1 VNSVQYTLA
10 DANRWAEFSGDYNPI
25 HFDLEQ
31 ARLRGEGLR
40 VHGMR
45 ALLDIKQEIA
55 RAALG
60 LDESAAY
67 LRCVARLRQPVWCDT
82 PYQLIRAGRKASI
95 VHSDSGIASMSCQ
108 VSAVQSL
115 VDGDKGESGTLEAV
129 DIIRH
134 GQTFSALQPH
144 TQQWQFLDALLFR
157 YLIHDSGLLRQ
168 QVLCHYFPE
177 NAQASFEA
185 IFTQFPV
192 VQTHQELVFDRRLLA
207 SWEPSISPEALV
219 IHIEPALLIN
229 DAPGSALVRIAAH
242 THYQHAFISNAIT
255 LKIG

>member
-1 VNSVQYTLA
+1 MNSVQYTLA

-95 VHSDSGIASMSCQ
+95 VHPDSGTASMSCQ

-115 VDGDKGESGTLEAV
+115 VDGDNGESGTLEAV

-144 TQQWQFLDALLFR
+144 AQQWQFLDALLFR

-185 IFTQFPV
+185 IFT
-192 VQTHQELVFDRRLLA
+192 
-207 SWEPSISPEALV
+207 
-219 IHIEPALLIN
+219 
-229 DAPGSALVRIAAH
+229 
-242 THYQHAFISNAIT
+242 
-255 LKIG
+255 